1 MFKNSSLGVLNFFV
15 LELNE
20 LLLDL
25 CLYFGEELLFE
36 FLFSVLSFLPVL
48 KVEIVLRMDGS
59 LCCRS

>member
-36 FLFSVLSFLPVL
+36 FLFSVLSLLPVL

-59 LCCRS
+59 LSCRS